1 MNLDELEGAA
11 PPAPAQAKSPRGE
24 VVTDPQQLK
33 AWRDAGALPPRGL
46 RTVVAF
52 PLALDASWSAVRAAI
67 AAKTQSLGGDL
78 AEDHGALYARRRPI
92 AKDFERIGPAWKRR
106 EGLVGTVKRADELW
120 VKRTLTLSRGELAYF
135 EKPTDWMV
143 STSARGRLSVTKDTS
158 IVATENEDGAY
169 FRGPAG
175 APTPHTLSVNDEWTF
190 AFEDSRSLIAWRD
203 ALETAKTTPPAPS
216 PPIFELRAAAATSSG
231 SETRQRHLVV
241 ACDGDCREPIRA
253 AVRALRDEDA
263 ACAELWS
270 SGSKAPPD
278 VFVLLDLAQAARRK
292 AILKHRDAF
301 ARVRSGLDDA
311 KLRIDKVREL
321 VQPGYTAA
329 RLDVPSV
336 RIPDVAKP
344 SNDWRDGCVDD
355 DARSDALEAAVSYL
369 PPDQSDRLV
378 SLRRACSS
386 ASAALESRA
395 HTKAAEDARK
405 QQRDLVDVVEPAVKR
420 GLRDMCDSLADAVK
434 AGAWIG
440 PEAPS
445 SDLWRVDEVAALTK
459 DVVLV
464 RFACT
469 RDSVTPGTVWVTREA
484 TYFAPSLV
492 GKVSSFFSFSSKKEE
507 KLIRMA
513 HADLS
518 KASRVASPVPLK
530 SNAVSLKSRDGTS
543 LILTLITPGAS
554 VSAFVDVV
562 TTCAAP
568 RPPPRPSPTPV
579 VVEAPKPAHE
589 DEVAGAARR
598 LREALAPVAEPPPTP
613 PRPEPML
620 RPPPVPAPEGDD
632 DDDVFLDALDGS

>member
-1 MNLDELEGAA
+1 M
-11 PPAPAQAKSPRGE
+11 
-24 VVTDPQQLK
+24 VHPQ
-33 AWRDAGALPPRGL
+33 
-46 RTVVAF
+46 
-52 PLALDASWSAVRAAI
+52 
-67 AAKTQSLGGDL
+67 
-78 AEDHGALYARRRPI
+78 
-92 AKDFERIGPAWKRR
+92 
-106 EGLVGTVKRADELW
+106 
-120 VKRTLTLSRGELAYF
+120 
-135 EKPTDWMV
+135 
-143 STSARGRLSVTKDTS
+143 
-158 IVATENEDGAY
+158 
-169 FRGPAG
+169 
-175 APTPHTLSVNDEWTF
+175 
-190 AFEDSRSLIAWRD
+190 
-203 ALETAKTTPPAPS
+203 
-216 PPIFELRAAAATSSG
+216 
-231 SETRQRHLVV
+231 
-241 ACDGDCREPIRA
+241 
-253 AVRALRDEDA
+253 
-263 ACAELWS
+263 
-270 SGSKAPPD
+270 
-278 VFVLLDLAQAARRK
+278 
-292 AILKHRDAF
+292 
-301 ARVRSGLDDA
+301 
-311 KLRIDKVREL
+311 
-321 VQPGYTAA
+321 
-329 RLDVPSV
+329 
-336 RIPDVAKP
+336 
-344 SNDWRDGCVDD
+344 
-355 DARSDALEAAVSYL
+355 ARSDALEAAVSYL

-405 QQRDLVDVVEPAVKR
+405 QQRDLVDIVEPAVKR

-530 SNAVSLKSRDGTS
+530 SNAVSLKGRDGTS

-568 RPPPRPSPTPV
+568 RPPPRQKPPV

-598 LREALAPVAEPPPTP
+598 LREALAPVAEPAPPMP
-613 PRPEPML
+613 PRPEPMV
-620 RPPPVPAPEGDD
+620 RAPPAPAEDDD